1 MLARTLPLT
10 VTVIAHWKVKKLFTI
25 EKWEVLGSSYFYD
38 MPLLK
43 ELILIYI
50 TNKKPKTLVFP
61 CWYDPILRLSLVC
74 LCLNFFQLKATYK

>member
-1 MLARTLPLT
+1 MLPRTLPLT
-10 VTVIAHWKVKKLFTI
+10 VTVIAHWKVKLFTI
-25 EKWEVLGSSYFYD
+25 EKWEVLGTSYFYD

-74 LCLNFFQLKATYK
+74 